1 MSYKTTVPLP
11 MLYGT
16 VIDKMESYKHSNKFL
31 RSTAMMSKI
40 PMTWTGIQ
48 MALAGASAYV
58 VCTTDLL
65 RGAAIFLH

>member
-1 MSYKTTVPLP
+1 

-16 VIDKMESYKHSNKFL
+16 VKPKMESYKQCIAQRNEQRTTVRRTIMIRFPL
-31 RSTAMMSKI
+31 
-40 PMTWTGIQ
+40 TWTSLQ
-48 MALAGASAYV
+48 LALAGASAYI

>member
-1 MSYKTTVPLP
+1 MSAISLP

-16 VIDKMESYKHSNKFL
+16 TKLKMESYKQTHFS
-31 RSTAMMSKI
+31 RRTIMMRLF
-40 PMTWTGIQ
+40 PMTWTSLQ
-48 MALAGASAYV
+48 LALAGASTYV

>member
-1 MSYKTTVPLP
+1 MSYKMTVPLP
-11 MLYGT
+11 MLYITT
-16 VIDKMESYKHSNKFL
+16 VDKMESYKHTNKIL
-31 RSTAMMSKI
+31 RGTTMMSKL